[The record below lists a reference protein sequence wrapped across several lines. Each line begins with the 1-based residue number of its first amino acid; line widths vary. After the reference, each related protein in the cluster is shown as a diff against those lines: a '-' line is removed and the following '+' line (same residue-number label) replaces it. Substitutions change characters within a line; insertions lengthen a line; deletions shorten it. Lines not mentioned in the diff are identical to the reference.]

1 MRRDFAKPKEG
12 DVQMRTTLANAAAEN
27 TVSLME
33 EPLHSFITARIKAE
47 IRYLVKKRKI
57 NPQDAD
63 DIRQEIF
70 QELVRCIDS
79 FNPEN
84 ASINTFLSV
93 VIYRTARKA
102 AMNYWANNQD
112 SCLFSPSLDQPK
124 DSSDPDCQDLLG
136 DVVGDDETA
145 MYLGKRERTKHDQ
158 ELLASEVRSFI
169 SSLSNRQ
176 KSVCKE
182 LMNGKSL
189 KAIAAD
195 KKIPRASFYR
205 SVIHPLRNAMKDSGL
220 SEYLTIQK
228 NFSFL

>member
-1 MRRDFAKPKEG
+1 
-12 DVQMRTTLANAAAEN
+12 MRTALAFTKENAAAEN

-47 IRYLVKKRKI
+47 IRNLIKRRRI

-63 DIRQEIF
+63 DIKQEIF
-70 QELVRCIDS
+70 QELIRGIDS

-84 ASINTFLSV
+84 ASINTFVSAIINSAV
-93 VIYRTARKA
+93 RKA
-102 AMNYWANNQD
+102 ARDYWANNQD
-112 SCLFSPSLDQPK
+112 SCLFCPSLDQPK
-124 DSSDPDCQDLLG
+124 DSSVPDCQDLLG

-189 KAIAAD
+189 KEIAAS
-195 KKIPRASFYR
+195 KKIPRGSFYR
-205 SVIHPLRNAMKDSGL
+205 DVIHPLRNAMKDSGL
-220 SEYLTIQK
+220 FEYLTIQK
-228 NFSFL
+228 NFSLL